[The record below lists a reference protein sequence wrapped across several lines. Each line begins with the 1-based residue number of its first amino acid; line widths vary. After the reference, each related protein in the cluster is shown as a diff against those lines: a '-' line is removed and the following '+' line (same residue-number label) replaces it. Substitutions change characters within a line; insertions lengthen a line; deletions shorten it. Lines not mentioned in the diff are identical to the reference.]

1 MMQFVQKQCR
11 RDRMNT
17 TALRVILIGGPSHGG
32 KSTLAQALSSRL
44 GWHCTS
50 TDRLA
55 RYPGRPWGHVR
66 PHVAEHYLSL
76 SPDELIEDVIRH
88 YARMWP
94 DIRSLIT
101 AHASDPSTERLIL
114 EGSALWPES
123 VVTLRLDG
131 VGAIWLTASDSFLQ
145 ERIYTASGFEQ
156 APDQEKALIE
166 KFIGRAQR
174 YNERMMQALR
184 LLDLPWVNVEEASS
198 LENLVDTSLCL
209 LGTGT

>member
-1 MMQFVQKQCR
+1 
-11 RDRMNT
+11 
-17 TALRVILIGGPSHGG
+17 
-32 KSTLAQALSSRL
+32 
-44 GWHCTS
+44 
-50 TDRLA
+50 
-55 RYPGRPWGHVR
+55 
-66 PHVAEHYLSL
+66 
-76 SPDELIEDVIRH
+76 
-88 YARMWP
+88 
-94 DIRSLIT
+94 
-101 AHASDPSTERLIL
+101 LIL